1 MTNYEKYVG
10 TPSRFAELIMQ
21 MNCEDGIGEALT
33 RQFCLGKCIN
43 GDGDVECTEKNL
55 KKCIITWLLEEGGE
69 PSKTCWNCLHEEA
82 CSWEPAGD
90 GDCCERWQPELLR
103 EAGTE
108 AGKDAAAPVLR
119 PAT

>member
-43 GDGDVECTEKNL
+43 GDRHIFRKR
-55 KKCIITWLLEEGGE
+55 
-69 PSKTCWNCLHEEA
+69 TCY
-82 CSWEPAGD
+82 P
-90 GDCCERWQPELLR
+90 CCVHV
-103 EAGTE
+103 
-108 AGKDAAAPVLR
+108 VL
-119 PAT
+119 